1 MADLLSESDRARA
14 LEELSGW
21 QMAEGRNAITKV
33 FTFKTFNEAFGFMT
47 RVALAA
53 ERMDHHP
60 EWSNVYNRVT
70 IVLQTHTAKG
80 VTDLDVKL
88 AKKINCSAA

>member
-1 MADLLSESDRARA
+1 MADLLSEADRTRA
-14 LEELSGW
+14 LEDLPGW
-21 QMAEGRNAITKV
+21 QMAEGRSAITKV

-80 VTDLDVKL
+80 VTDLDIKL
-88 AKKINCSAA
+88 AKKINGSTG